1 MHTYSNTGTINYQLC
16 GSAYVIFRIR
26 IPVRCIA
33 DLDPGCRGIGLNAD
47 PVGQIQGVKNH
58 THGKTYIF
66 VFLVFSETL
75 KSNNFDKIL

>member
-1 MHTYSNTGTINYQLC
+1 MWIRIRFISYPDTGT
-16 GSAYVIFRIR
+16 
-26 IPVRCIA
+26 VRCIA